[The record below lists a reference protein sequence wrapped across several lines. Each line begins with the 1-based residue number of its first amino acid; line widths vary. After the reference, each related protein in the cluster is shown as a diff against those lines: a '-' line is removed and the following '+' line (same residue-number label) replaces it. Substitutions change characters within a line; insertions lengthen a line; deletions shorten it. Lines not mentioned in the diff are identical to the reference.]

1 MAILLRISGVAI
13 IADTYS
19 SVHLY
24 MAAAIKATRIESTR
38 INAFLIEA
46 SLVV

>member
-19 SVHLY
+19 SVHLH
-24 MAAAIKATRIESTR
+24 MAATVKPTRIESTR
-38 INAFLIEA
+38 VNALLIEA
-46 SLVV
+46 GFVV